1 MLVHFIFFFE
11 EEEENNNKIK
21 MGPTVIDTN
30 PATVSSS
37 SFLTTGIWTKLQ
49 GKERFPNLFF
59 HGSGLAEIFLLISK
73 EVFLPGTKFFI

>member
-1 MLVHFIFFFE
+1 
-11 EEEENNNKIK
+11 

-49 GKERFPNLFF
+49 GKERFSYLSF
-59 HGSGLAEIFLLISK
+59 HSLGSGLADLSFFLLISK
-73 EVFLPGTKFFI
+73 EVCLPGTNCFLNSGMYLSYYFFPKLN

>member
-1 MLVHFIFFFE
+1 
-11 EEEENNNKIK
+11 

-49 GKERFPNLFF
+49 GKERFSYLFF
-59 HGSGLAEIFLLISK
+59 HSLGLGLADLS
-73 EVFLPGTKFFI
+73 FFY

>member
-1 MLVHFIFFFE
+1 
-11 EEEENNNKIK
+11 

-49 GKERFPNLFF
+49 GKERFSYLFF
-59 HGSGLAEIFLLISK
+59 HSLGSGLADLSFFLLISK
-73 EVFLPGTKFFI
+73 EVIFLVLIVFPTQECIFHITAIP

>member
-1 MLVHFIFFFE
+1 
-11 EEEENNNKIK
+11 

-49 GKERFPNLFF
+49 GKERFSYSFF
-59 HGSGLAEIFLLISK
+59 HSLGSGLAD
-73 EVFLPGTKFFI
+73 LPFFY

>member
-1 MLVHFIFFFE
+1 
-11 EEEENNNKIK
+11 

-49 GKERFPNLFF
+49 GKERISYLFF
-59 HGSGLAEIFLLISK
+59 HSLESGLADLSFFTDLKRGVSSWYQLYSVSFKLFLL
-73 EVFLPGTKFFI
+73 

>member
-1 MLVHFIFFFE
+1 
-11 EEEENNNKIK
+11 

-49 GKERFPNLFF
+49 GKERFSNLFF
-59 HGSGLAEIFLLISK
+59 HSLGSGLADLS
-73 EVFLPGTKFFI
+73 FFY